1 MKRNFSVFKR
11 IIPAVLLMFV
21 VLTTSAGGLL
31 TNTNQSAQFV
41 RMLSRN
47 ASTQIDA
54 VYYNPAGLIKL
65 NNGWHFALSN
75 QSIFQEKTVNSG
87 YPLLNNGE
95 YIGKVKAPVFPTA
108 FGVYK
113 TDNFAFSL
121 GFGPNGGG
129 GSADFDRG
137 LATFEIPL
145 SRLVPELKG
154 LSALGYNV
162 TGYNA
167 DITFSGSS
175 IFWGIQ
181 AGATVKVNNMFSVYG
196 GVRILPSTN
205 TYEGSIK
212 NIQVLISNTPQLASA
227 FLTTVGNGL
236 KTTAAS
242 LSGAATSVQPLIT
255 LGAGTYTLA
264 QVQGAGYISSATR
277 AQLEGG
283 LAQLGLTSAQ
293 IAAMNITQIQ
303 ATYNGGAANLNT
315 QSAGLIKTGGDLKDK
330 EVSTKQTGLGFT
342 PIIGINF
349 SPTEN
354 LNIALKYEHMT
365 KLTLTNDTKADSLH
379 IFPDKGKSSSDI
391 PGIIAVGIGYKPVKW
406 LETQLSFNY
415 YLDKGVNWG
424 NNIRESGAHERTTL
438 REIDKNYYELALGLQ
453 FNLTDKFAV
462 SIGGM
467 TSQPGVADSYQSDFS
482 YTNPSSTLAG
492 GFQWKI
498 SERMTFDAGFM
509 NTFYKDVTISYADS
523 KLKDYNVKY
532 PSVYNTQPYV
542 QGKYSDTLGKTTMGF
557 AFGLSYSIF

>member
-1 MKRNFSVFKR
+1 V
-11 IIPAVLLMFV
+11 VLLMFV
-21 VLTTSAGGLL
+21 VLTTTAGGLL

-54 VYYNPAGLIKL
+54 VYFNPAGLIKL
-65 NNGWHFALSN
+65 NNGWHFAISN
-75 QSIFQEKTVNSG
+75 QSIFQEKTVTSG

-154 LSALGYNV
+154 LSALGFNV

-167 DITFSGSS
+167 AITFSGSS

-181 AGATVKVNNMFSVYG
+181 AGATFKLNDMLSVYG
-196 GVRILPSTN
+196 GVRVLPSTN
-205 TYEGSIK
+205 TYDGSIK
-212 NIQVLISNTPQLASA
+212 NIQLLISNAPQLASG

-236 KTTAAS
+236 KTTATS
-242 LSGAATSVQPLIT
+242 LSAAATSVQPLIT

-264 QVQGAGYISSATR
+264 QVQSAGYISSATR

-283 LAQLGLTSAQ
+283 LAQLGLSSAQ

-303 ATYNGGAANLNT
+303 GTYNSGATSLNA
-315 QSAGLIKTGGDLKDK
+315 QSTTLLGTAKSLTDK
-330 EVSTKQTGLGFT
+330 EVSTKQTGMGFT

-349 SPTEN
+349 SPSEN
-354 LNIALKYEHMT
+354 LNIALKYEHKT
-365 KLTLTNDTKADSLH
+365 KLELTNDTKSDSLH
-379 IFPDKGKSSSDI
+379 LFPNKGKSRSDI
-391 PGIIAVGIGYKPVKW
+391 PGIISAGIGYKPAKW
-406 LETQLSFNY
+406 LETQLSFTY

-438 REIDKNYYELALGLQ
+438 RKIDKNYYELALGLQ
-453 FNLTDKFAV
+453 FNLTDKFAISV
-462 SIGGM
+462 GGLM
-467 TSQPGVADSYQSDFS
+467 SQPGIADSYQSDFS
-482 YTNPSSTLAG
+482 YTNPSKTLAG
-492 GFQWKI
+492 GIQWKLTDRLI
-498 SERMTFDAGFM
+498 FDAGFM
-509 NTFYKDVTISYADS
+509 NTFYKDVTISYADP
-523 KLKDYNVKY
+523 KLQSYNVKY
-532 PSVYNTQPYV
+532 PLVYNTPEYV

>member
-1 MKRNFSVFKR
+1 MEQNVSLLKR
-11 IIPAVLLMFV
+11 IIPVVLLMFV
-21 VLTTSAGGLL
+21 ALTTTAGGLL

-65 NNGWHFALSN
+65 NNGWHFALYN

-113 TDNFAFSL
+113 TDNWAFSL

-181 AGATVKVNNMFSVYG
+181 AGATFKLNDMFSVYG

-205 TYEGSIK
+205 TYDGSIK
-212 NIQVLISNTPQLASA
+212 NIQLMISNTPQLASG
-227 FLTTVGNGL
+227 FLSTVGNGL
-236 KTTAAS
+236 KTTATS
-242 LSGAATSVQPLIT
+242 LSAAATSVQPLIT

-264 QVQGAGYISSATR
+264 QVQSAGYISSATR

-283 LAQLGLTSAQ
+283 LAQLGLSSAQ

-303 ATYNGGAANLNT
+303 TTYNSGATSLNT
-315 QSAGLIKTGGDLKDK
+315 QSTTLLKTAGDLKDK
-330 EVSTKQTGLGFT
+330 EVSTKQTGMGFT
-342 PIIGINF
+342 PIIGINI

-354 LNIALKYEHMT
+354 LNIALKYEHKT
-365 KLTLTNDTKADSLH
+365 KLELTNDTKADSLH
-379 IFPDKGKSSSDI
+379 IFPDKAKSRSDI
-391 PGIIAVGIGYKPVKW
+391 PGIISVGIGYTPVKW

-415 YLDKGVNWG
+415 YLDKGVKWG
-424 NNIRESGAHERTTL
+424 NNIRESGAHERITP

-453 FNLTDKFAV
+453 FNLSDKFAV
-462 SIGGM
+462 SVGGLI
-467 TSQPGVADSYQSDFS
+467 SQPGVADSYQSDFS
-482 YTNPSSTLAG
+482 YTNPSKTIAG
-492 GFQWKI
+492 GIQWKVTD
-498 SERMTFDAGFM
+498 RLTFDAGFM
-509 NTFYKDVTISYADS
+509 NTFYKDVTISYNDS
-523 KLKDYNVKY
+523 KLQGYNVKY
-532 PSVYNTQPYV
+532 PSVYNSPSYV

-557 AFGLSYSIF
+557 AFGLSYGIF